1 MPRSIHPSSR
11 YAVVEKSA
19 VADDVLQREPS
30 QYLPVYWDANDLPFF
45 RHDHFLSAATADR
58 DGLDRLASCPLR
70 TIEVGYASW
79 QRRSLFSL
87 FRRPIRF
94 LHRHV
99 LRLFFLR
106 NPAMA
111 VQKTMTAVSTPSQP
125 CTPQARTQRA
135 QARSCPLSSTSNTKL
150 ASLGL
155 PTRKPICR
163 HACVQPQPPA
173 SGPVRQPHVVD
184 RVAPPP
190 RLFACLSCKPC
201 VSPLV
206 PGRISLCT
214 CFLCKVMMTDD
225 FSQRRSGAVVLES
238 SVGPLRRLSYRTCS
252 VTPPVHFSFRTSR
265 LF

>member
-1 MPRSIHPSSR
+1 M
-11 YAVVEKSA
+11 
-19 VADDVLQREPS
+19 
-30 QYLPVYWDANDLPFF
+30 
-45 RHDHFLSAATADR
+45 
-58 DGLDRLASCPLR
+58 
-70 TIEVGYASW
+70 EVGYASW

-94 LHRHV
+94 FHRHL
-99 LRLFFLR
+99 LRLVFLS

-111 VQKTMTAVSTPSQP
+111 LAAAVPTKQKDHDRGLDLGLHLPPSQP

-135 QARSCPLSSTSNTKL
+135 QARSRPLSSTSNTKL

-214 CFLCKVMMTDD
+214 CFLSK
-225 FSQRRSGAVVLES
+225 
-238 SVGPLRRLSYRTCS
+238 
-252 VTPPVHFSFRTSR
+252 
-265 LF
+265 